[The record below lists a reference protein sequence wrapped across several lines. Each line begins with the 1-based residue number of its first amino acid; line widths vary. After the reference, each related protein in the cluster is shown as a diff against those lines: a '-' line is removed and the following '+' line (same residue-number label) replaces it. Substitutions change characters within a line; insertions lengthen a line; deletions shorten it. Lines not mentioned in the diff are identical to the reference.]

1 MARKRINYHVACT
14 FLFLFGSFAYRLD
27 RLFIAGPDITLKR
40 FRTATGICG
49 FIPREFL
56 RAAVSPWEV
65 KNAQEEICLAI
76 RSSKNI
82 GIGTDAMAGDLKVP
96 HSAFMLVPGSDRTLL
111 RSLITPVSEWAM
123 ETIVDTLS
131 ADVVYNLYMRVRA
144 WTRQAGGIA

>member
-1 MARKRINYHVACT
+1 
-14 FLFLFGSFAYRLD
+14 
-27 RLFIAGPDITLKR
+27 
-40 FRTATGICG
+40 
-49 FIPREFL
+49 
-56 RAAVSPWEV
+56 
-65 KNAQEEICLAI
+65 
-76 RSSKNI
+76 
-82 GIGTDAMAGDLKVP
+82 MAGDLKVP